1 VLWHLASGL
10 TDHDKDYCIQ
20 TFRDVYI
27 FFSKQV
33 IKMFVTVSGSYLIV
47 FELQYV
53 VEYVLRNLDA
63 IKLKERGRIFRD
75 SFLSK
80 VCVHNIVLLLSVFGA
95 FVTSYMPVDYHDFG
109 YWIV

>member
-1 VLWHLASGL
+1 
-10 TDHDKDYCIQ
+10 
-20 TFRDVYI
+20 
-27 FFSKQV
+27 
-33 IKMFVTVSGSYLIV
+33 MFVTVSGSYLIV

-80 VCVHNIVLLLSVFGA
+80 VCGHNIVLLLSVFGA
-95 FVTSYMPVDYHDFG
+95 FVTSYMPVDYYDFG